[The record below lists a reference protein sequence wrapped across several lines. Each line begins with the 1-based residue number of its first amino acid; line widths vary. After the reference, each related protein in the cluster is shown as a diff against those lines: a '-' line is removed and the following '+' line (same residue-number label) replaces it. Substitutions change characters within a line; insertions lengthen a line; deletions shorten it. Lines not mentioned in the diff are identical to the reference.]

1 MSLSSHESESEKS
14 ENDYDSETEW
24 LKMAHEETSEE
35 CPIPDEVLVKL
46 RGHEIPTELVVAELD
61 EGTSDNEDSWSY
73 NEHKYGPR
81 RHYINGVKMDDETYA
96 AKRALWQNMKM
107 YEKIAQSPAV
117 AEHLAENMKKMTLKD
132 TNPET
137 RKMKGVEDQLVVQTV
152 EWQPHSGL
160 PEKVRKECVIEH
172 ERREEIARM
181 WKEEGR
187 VKTYIP
193 GSEEARKLKLKAKLL
208 AKQMAK
214 DELILENAGKP
225 VQILSVEDVQPLLP
239 ITEAPI

>member
-160 PEKVRKECVIEH
+160 PERCARNASLSMSEGKRLRACGRK
-172 ERREEIARM
+172 
-181 WKEEGR
+181 
-187 VKTYIP
+187 
-193 GSEEARKLKLKAKLL
+193 
-208 AKQMAK
+208 K
-214 DELILENAGKP
+214 D
-225 VQILSVEDVQPLLP
+225 V
-239 ITEAPI
+239 